1 MEKTKRLGR
10 IFDRLGKKEK
20 NRTENAII
28 QHWRVLMIH
37 NCAVK
42 ISEWCSQSLGGSE
55 EEREVIAYGLEV
67 LLDTLVKAVVILTA
81 GVITGKPAAFGAILV
96 ILCSLRYWAG
106 GVHCKTGFR
115 CLVVMLG
122 ICFVSVYGA
131 FLLEKT
137 GESLLWIAAAICY
150 PCMFF
155 FAPGETGK
163 NGYLSVEERRKKKV
177 VSILWMTGEL
187 ILIGFLDLLWWK
199 WVLFLPVFIETISTV
214 PCTIT
219 MRKEKTHEKHKS
231 GKGN

>member
-1 MEKTKRLGR
+1 
-10 IFDRLGKKEK
+10 
-20 NRTENAII
+20 
-28 QHWRVLMIH
+28 MIH

-81 GVITGKPAAFGAILV
+81 GVITGKPAAFGAVLV

-122 ICFVSVYGA
+122 ICFISVYGA

-137 GESLLWIAAAICY
+137 GEASSRR
-150 PCMFF
+150 
-155 FAPGETGK
+155 
-163 NGYLSVEERRKKKV
+163 LS
-177 VSILWMTGEL
+177 G
-187 ILIGFLDLLWWK
+187 
-199 WVLFLPVFIETISTV
+199 
-214 PCTIT
+214 
-219 MRKEKTHEKHKS
+219 S
-231 GKGN
+231 G